1 MARTLEEI
9 KTSFQS
15 NPDLKDV
22 VRRLEMCHVITGYT
36 DGDSYYITAADEIV
50 ALRNKVKELKLD
62 NVVLTKEKDT
72 LYKEWENLINYRGL
86 ADQDI
91 NRLETELYYI
101 KQFLNNIG
109 NNLSTYVSELQNRVY

>member
-9 KTSFQS
+9 KNSFQS
-15 NPDLKDV
+15 NPDRKDIV
-22 VRRLEMCHVITGYT
+22 PRLESYHVISGYP
-36 DGDSYYITAADEIV
+36 DGDSYYIDAADEIV
-50 ALRNKVKELKLD
+50 TLRNKVKELKLD
-62 NVVLTKEKDT
+62 NAVLTKEKDT

-86 ADQDI
+86 ADQNI

-109 NNLSTYVSELQNRVY
+109 NNLSTYVSELQA